1 MANLTVKGI
10 PNEVLDSLRRIA
22 EANRRSL
29 NSEVLLLL
37 ERTVGRAPL
46 DPDEFLSRVRARRE
60 RLRLPPLTDEL
71 LAQARSE
78 GRP

>member
-10 PNEVLDSLRRIA
+10 PDEVLDSLRRIA

-71 LAQARSE
+71 LAQARAE